1 MGLETA
7 AVVGIVSGVLSAASA
22 GVSAAVG
29 NHQQKKAASAQQA
42 AAREAAARNVNV
54 GRAAP
59 DPEQSVT
66 DVARAGE
73 EQSQAAARR
82 RRQGLASTVRGG
94 SLLSSLGTG
103 RTKLGG
109 L

>member
-1 MGLETA
+1 MGIGLA
-7 AVVGIVSGVLSAASA
+7 IASVVGSVVSAASA
-22 GVSAAVG
+22 
-29 NHQQKKAASAQQA
+29 NHQQKKAASAQQQ

-59 DPEQSVT
+59 DPEKSVT

-73 EQSQAAARR
+73 EQSQAAAK

-103 RTKLGG
+103 RSKLGG

>member
-29 NHQQKKAASAQQA
+29 NHQQKKAVSAQNA

-82 RRQGLASTVRGG
+82 RQGLASTVRGG

>member
-1 MGLETA
+1 MGIGLA
-7 AVVGIVSGVLSAASA
+7 IASVVGSIVSAASA
-22 GVSAAVG
+22 

-59 DPEQSVT
+59 DPEKSVT

-73 EQSQAAARR
+73 EQSQAAAR

>member
-1 MGLETA
+1 MGIELA
-7 AVVGIVSGVLSAASA
+7 IASVVGSIVSAASA
-22 GVSAAVG
+22 

-59 DPEQSVT
+59 DPEKSVT

-73 EQSQAAARR
+73 EQSQAAAR

>member
-1 MGLETA
+1 MGIGLA
-7 AVVGIVSGVLSAASA
+7 IASVVGSVVSAASA
-22 GVSAAVG
+22 

-59 DPEQSVT
+59 DPEKSVT

-73 EQSQAAARR
+73 EQSQAAAR

>member
-1 MGLETA
+1 MGIGLA
-7 AVVGIVSGVLSAASA
+7 IASVVGRIVSAASA
-22 GVSAAVG
+22 

-59 DPEQSVT
+59 DPEKSVT

-73 EQSQAAARR
+73 EQSQAAAR